1 MAELPC
7 KLIAQV
13 AFKAGGDV
21 FHHLFAKK
29 PQHLANVTPG
39 KVQACDLHQ
48 GNYGTEGSV
57 IQWKYTLD
65 GKAQTAKQLLHD
77 IDETKKQIK
86 FKMLEGDLLELYKNM
101 VLAVHVETKGGV
113 DFITWTID
121 YELINPD
128 NPHPLS
134 VLNWTIEFTKDV
146 EAHIFG

>member
-7 KLIAQV
+7 KLICQV

-21 FHHLFAKK
+21 FHQLFAKK

-48 GNYGTEGSV
+48 GNYGTDGSV
-57 IQWKYTLD
+57 IQWKYILD
-65 GKAQTAKQLLHD
+65 GKEQTAKQLLHD

-113 DFITWTID
+113 DFITWTVE
-121 YELINPD
+121 YELINPIIHTRF
-128 NPHPLS
+128 PS
-134 VLNWTIEFTKDV
+134 
-146 EAHIFG
+146 